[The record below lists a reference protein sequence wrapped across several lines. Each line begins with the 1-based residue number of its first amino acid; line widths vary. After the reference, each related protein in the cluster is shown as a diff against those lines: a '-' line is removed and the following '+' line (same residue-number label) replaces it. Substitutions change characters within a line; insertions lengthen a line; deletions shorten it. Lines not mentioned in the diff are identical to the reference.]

1 MCFSGATMV
10 VSYCLGF
17 AILLSLATPS
27 SFSQVLSET
36 ILTFDF
42 VFLQKT
48 TIKTRLRPRQI
59 QSHLRCPPPSG
70 RFYLTKQIVDLQCF
84 LHTLASN
91 KVWLQVCPRRSA
103 TTFVSAYFC
112 TSFALFEW
120 RDLFGNIQNWQNW
133 NFQMWPFMKYSKL
146 MSNTLQKLSNWLTF
160 LTLQATYCYFNQL
173 CTCKVQAGG
182 SG

>member
-1 MCFSGATMV
+1 MV

-59 QSHLRCPPPSG
+59 QSHLRCALLLADSISQNKL
-70 RFYLTKQIVDLQCF
+70 LTFNVFFILWHQIKFGFKFAQDVVQQHLF
-84 LHTLASN
+84 LHIFVLLLPSLN
-91 KVWLQVCPRRSA
+91 GV
-103 TTFVSAYFC
+103 TF
-112 TSFALFEW
+112 LE
-120 RDLFGNIQNWQNW
+120 
-133 NFQMWPFMKYSKL
+133 YSKL
-146 MSNTLQKLSNWLTF
+146 TELEFSDVTYFGIFKAYVKNTPKAVKKMTF

-173 CTCKVQAGG
+173 CTCKVQAGE
-182 SG
+182 SV